1 MLYFCNWT
9 LAHLELLSSSHW
21 LLKHHHG
28 YQCSTYEGTHKDHP
42 LFHNECG
49 TMNVSHPVEHQVK
62 CADVYFIEIMYEES
76 GRQGGFQEKQAD
88 HCNPNMQKC

>member
-1 MLYFCNWT
+1 MGTNAVHTRVPTKTTLYFTTNVV
-9 LAHLELLSSSHW
+9 
-21 LLKHHHG
+21 
-28 YQCSTYEGTHKDHP
+28 
-42 LFHNECG
+42 

-88 HCNPNMQKC
+88 YCNPNMQKC